1 MNTRSPAQPAPQP
14 VKGSWEDLLLQAQQ
28 LARNY
33 NDQAIPLYRKVVD
46 GLVALPPARRNA
58 ANRRLYNLMMAAA
71 LDLQGYYNIRD
82 RYDDALAVL
91 AQLRPVID
99 EDEREMLD
107 GLTVEVLLQ
116 AGRSDEAFAR
126 LRALAET
133 PEAELGDWGQL
144 VMGYIRAGQ
153 PAQAIPVLE
162 KMAQV
167 IDGTPASPERTA
179 EDERSDLSYLAGLR
193 GITLLEMGDIEGGI
207 AAFEDVIKLGGAYAD
222 NLHLLYGRLI
232 HQGRYVEAQR
242 YIDLDRARPV
252 RAAFWRGVSQ
262 QHMGHTAKAR
272 QTFDS
277 VISTDI
283 TKSDQASIIEYIL
296 AHYYLSDPEADGLE
310 IVLSVLREEPSAPW
324 VIFYL
329 AGIGWALRGDL
340 RAAKSN
346 LQLAVAQ
353 RKSIAEGRKLPW
365 QYWFFARDIVPAD
378 RHDEI
383 RSYFDD
389 TSTTPGLLI

>member
-1 MNTRSPAQPAPQP
+1 MNTRPPAEPASQPI
-14 VKGSWEDLLLQAQQ
+14 KGSWEDLLLQAQQ

-71 LDLQGYYNIRD
+71 LNLQGYYNIRD
-82 RYDDALAVL
+82 RYDDALQIL
-91 AQLRPVID
+91 AQLQPVID
-99 EDEREMLD
+99 EDERAMLD

-116 AGRSDEAFAR
+116 AGRSDEAFAK
-126 LRALAET
+126 LRALAEA
-133 PEAELGDWGQL
+133 PDAELGDWGQL

-153 PAQAIPVLE
+153 PAQALPVLE

-179 EDERSDLSYLAGLR
+179 ENERSDLSYLAGLR
-193 GITLLEMGDIEGGI
+193 GIALLEMGDVEGGI
-207 AAFEDVIKLGGAYAD
+207 AAFEDVVKLGGAYAS

-232 HQGRYVEAQR
+232 HHGRYAEAQR
-242 YIDLDRARPV
+242 FIDLDRARPV
-252 RAAFWRGVSQ
+252 RAEFWRGVSQ

-272 QTFDS
+272 QAFDS
-277 VISTDI
+277 VVSTDV
-283 TKSDQASIIEYIL
+283 TESDRSSIMEYIL
-296 AHYYLSDPEADGLE
+296 AHYYLGDPEAEGLE
-310 IVLSVLREEPSAPW
+310 IILSVLREEPSAPW
-324 VIFYL
+324 LIFYL

-346 LQLAVAQ
+346 LQLAVTQ
-353 RKSIAEGRKLPW
+353 RKSIAEGRKLPR

-378 RHDEI
+378 RQDEI
-383 RSYFDD
+383 RRFFDD
-389 TSTTPGLLI
+389 TSAIPGVLI